1 MDTESLDDELL
12 VKDAY
17 NYITRKIYPDGC
29 SANRKRVIRKK
40 ALKFSVSEN
49 GELLYRHKQKG
60 KVYTLYSLSHTCI
73 YISGAVIICIE
84 ITV

>member
-1 MDTESLDDELL
+1 MEPDIDDETL

-17 NYITRKIYPDGC
+17 LYITRKTYPDGC

-40 ALKFSVSEN
+40 SLKFEGSHN

-60 KVYTLYSLSHTCI
+60 KVK
-73 YISGAVIICIE
+73 
-84 ITV
+84 